1 MAKVYLGLG
10 SNVEPH
16 KHLRLAVR
24 ELGAR
29 FGALELSSV
38 YRNAS
43 LGFDGDEFLN
53 LVVGLETDA
62 TPAEIHSSLED
73 IHRLANRDRGGL
85 RFAARTL
92 DIDLLLYGDLVLDD
106 PPLKLPRSDVLAY
119 SFVLGPLAEIAPDLR
134 HPETGRLITEHW
146 AEYDKNSHPLIVTS
160 VVLQNT
166 ESHHAH

>member
-16 KHLRLAVR
+16 KYLRLGVT
-24 ELGAR
+24 ELARR
-29 FGALELSSV
+29 FGALELSST

-53 LVVGLETDA
+53 LVLGLETEA
-62 TPAEIHSSLED
+62 TPAEMHACLED
-73 IHRLANRDRGGL
+73 IHQLAERERGGS

-92 DIDLLLYGDLVLDD
+92 DIDLLLYDDLVLDD
-106 PPLKLPRSDVLAY
+106 PPLSLPRADVLAY

-134 HPETGRLITEHW
+134 HPETGRLIREHW
-146 AEYDKNSHPLIVTS
+146 AEYDKDSHPLTVTS
-160 VVLQNT
+160 VLLHET
-166 ESHHAH
+166 ENDHAQ